1 VNAADLA
8 VVGLRALSFVA
19 VLQAAGVP
27 LFLWLYGD
35 EFTRAR
41 RPIAAFGLWAAV
53 AALLLTLAQQAVA
66 PARLTGALAGTL
78 DWSLQALVL
87 ASDAGA
93 ATGIRVLGLAMVA
106 VGVLKSTRAGAA
118 TGVIGATLVATS
130 FALAGHTAT
139 HDQRWLLVM
148 LLAAHLL
155 VVVFWFGA
163 LLPFYFASTRDALN
177 ANAVVIE
184 RFSIAAV
191 WLVPLILVAG
201 LAMAWVLLPGLAS
214 FATPY
219 GALLLAKIAGF
230 AALMALAAANK
241 WRWGPMIAAGR
252 TDALPAFR
260 RSVLAEWALIAGVV
274 SVTAVMTGLFSP
286 GH

>member
-1 VNAADLA
+1 
-8 VVGLRALSFVA
+8 
-19 VLQAAGVP
+19 
-27 LFLWLYGD
+27 
-35 EFTRAR
+35 
-41 RPIAAFGLWAAV
+41 
-53 AALLLTLAQQAVA
+53 
-66 PARLTGALAGTL
+66 
-78 DWSLQALVL
+78 
-87 ASDAGA
+87 
-93 ATGIRVLGLAMVA
+93 
-106 VGVLKSTRAGAA
+106 
-118 TGVIGATLVATS
+118 
-130 FALAGHTAT
+130 
-139 HDQRWLLVM
+139 
-148 LLAAHLL
+148 
-155 VVVFWFGA
+155 
-163 LLPFYFASTRDALN
+163 
-177 ANAVVIE
+177 VVIE

-274 SVTAVMTGLFSP
+274 SVTAVMTGLF
-286 GH
+286 